1 MTFSLPSK
9 SCLFK
14 LPNYNNKTTLAFLNF
29 NDPSKRL
36 SAEDSFIGF
45 IFKFDFTSTST
56 TRNRQGDFVSYSLL
70 NCTHHMNLL
79 FRLMQAKERSFIVEP
94 VYFTGVQEW
103 RSGESSRLPPMW
115 SDSQIWRHMSGGLTL
130 LVLFSVPRGF
140 LRVLRF
146 PLSSKTTIWLDLC

>member
-1 MTFSLPSK
+1 MAWRNLETNICRSSTRANKNCHIQLPHKNCS
-9 SCLFK
+9 
-14 LPNYNNKTTLAFLNF
+14 Y
-29 NDPSKRL
+29 RR
-36 SAEDSFIGF
+36 G
-45 IFKFDFTSTST
+45 FKFDFTSTST
-56 TRNRQGDFVSYSLL
+56 TRNRQGDFASYWLL
-70 NCTHHMNLL
+70 NCTHHMTLI

-94 VYFTGVQEW
+94 LYFTGVQEW

-115 SDSQIWRHMSGGLTL
+115 SDSQIWRHMSGGLSL